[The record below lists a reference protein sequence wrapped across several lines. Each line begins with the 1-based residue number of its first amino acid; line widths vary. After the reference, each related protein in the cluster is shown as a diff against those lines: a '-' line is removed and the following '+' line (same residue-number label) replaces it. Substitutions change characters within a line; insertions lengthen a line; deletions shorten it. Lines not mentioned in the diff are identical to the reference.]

1 MLFVAASGGALA
13 GYEKFK
19 QFSVCLLEHWMT
31 RYTYKQSYTS
41 LKMWQLCAHSTEDLP
56 TFLLP

>member
-1 MLFVAASGGALA
+1 MLFAVASGGALA

-31 RYTYKQSYTS
+31 
-41 LKMWQLCAHSTEDLP
+41 
-56 TFLLP
+56 